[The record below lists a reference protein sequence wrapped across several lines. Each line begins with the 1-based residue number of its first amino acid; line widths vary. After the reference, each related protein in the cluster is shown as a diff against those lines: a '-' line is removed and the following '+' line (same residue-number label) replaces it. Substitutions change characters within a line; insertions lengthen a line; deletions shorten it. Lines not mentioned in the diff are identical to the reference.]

1 MTSPRLHTTGAACL
15 LLAAATLSG
24 CGASTDQ
31 TAVPTAA
38 PARPRTPPPPPR
50 PTVTPVDQLMAQLG
64 IDERVYL
71 AEDVAP
77 GTDVER
83 KAVLEFFDTFAR
95 GDATAL
101 SSMLSKL
108 DRYEL
113 DVLVDTGAWSE
124 ATSGIERI
132 EVQTGV
138 SPDGQACALAVF
150 YVHDDFQP
158 QLWYYKAEAMG
169 ATFDAVAGPP
179 NLMDQ
184 LHGTD
189 WISAWFGILDDEL
202 ALAEQPD
209 EEIVIP
215 QMDLSDTSRSSGGG
229 SGPGVNPGP
238 SNPSSP
244 SPGRPGPGGPGKRP
258 KRGKRPPPGGG

>member
-1 MTSPRLHTTGAACL
+1 MTSPRLHTIGAACL
-15 LLAAATLSG
+15 LLAAAMLSG
-24 CGASTDQ
+24 CGGSSTDQ
-31 TAVPTAA
+31 TAVPTAT
-38 PARPRTPPPPPR
+38 PARPTTPAPPPR

-71 AEDVAP
+71 AEEVAP
-77 GTDVER
+77 DTNVER
-83 KAVLEFFDTFAR
+83 KAVLEFFDSFAR

-108 DRYEL
+108 DRDEL
-113 DVLVDTGAWSE
+113 DILVDTGAWSE
-124 ATSGIERI
+124 TTSGIERI
-132 EVQTGV
+132 EVQTGL

-158 QLWYYKAEAMG
+158 QLWYYKTDTMG

-189 WISAWFGILDDEL
+189 WISAWFGILDEEL
-202 ALAEQPD
+202 ALAEQPA

-215 QMDLSDTSRSSGGG
+215 QMDLSDTSRSSGS
-229 SGPGVNPGP
+229 SGPSVSP
-238 SNPSSP
+238 SNPGNP
-244 SPGRPGPGGPGKRP
+244 SPGKPGPGGPGKRP
-258 KRGKRPPPGGG
+258 KRGKRPAPGKGR